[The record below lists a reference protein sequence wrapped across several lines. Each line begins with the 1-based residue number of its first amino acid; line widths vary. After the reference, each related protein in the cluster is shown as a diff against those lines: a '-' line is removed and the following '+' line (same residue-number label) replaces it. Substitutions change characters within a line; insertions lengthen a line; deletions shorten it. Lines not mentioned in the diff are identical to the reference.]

1 MIKLHCYGQDYE
13 DPDLEWQGTEGEV
26 GTQDCCG
33 AVSVRRKGEQ
43 QPISQAED
51 KKSSSQQLTW
61 KTITDDG
68 LREASMRQRV
78 RKLENNLFDEYWDEL
93 GNFKAVS
100 STLCYQ

>member
-33 AVSVRRKGEQ
+33 KGSVHRRGEQ
-43 QPISQAED
+43 QHISEAEG
-51 KKSSSQQLTW
+51 KKPYSQQLTW
-61 KTITDDG
+61 KTISDDG
-68 LREASMRQRV
+68 AREASMRQRV

-93 GNFKAVS
+93 GAIKA
-100 STLCYQ
+100 TCPALCYQ